1 MAGLVEGIFLAPEA
15 RAEMRSVQAATA
27 LEGCGL
33 EGDRYCAETGHWSRF
48 GRVCE
53 VTFIAAE
60 DLDDIER
67 ETGVGVK
74 HGEHRR
80 NVVLRGVNLG
90 DLRRRRFRIGEATL
104 EYVGPRSVC
113 RYIERLT
120 EPGMTQ
126 ALKGRGGICARVI
139 ENGTVRVGDE
149 LECCSPMRSVHRG
162 NGLNDEQNTEDTLTS
177 GVLQEA
183 LVNMPLSVI
192 LECEATRSTQR
203 RPRPVQVPYTPQ
215 VNPIPS
221 TVVSEQG
228 AGTAS
233 LQ

>member
-1 MAGLVEGIFLAPEA
+1 MAGFVESIFLTPEA
-15 RAEMRSVQAATA
+15 GAEMKSVQAATA

-33 EGDRYCAETGHWSRF
+33 KGDRYCAGTGHWSRF

-74 HGEHRR
+74 NGEHRR
-80 NVVLRGVNLG
+80 NVVTRGISLKA
-90 DLRRRRFRIGEATL
+90 LRRGERFCVGEVVF
-104 EYVGPRSVC
+104 EYRGPRSVC

-139 ENGTVRVGDE
+139 ETGTVRVADE
-149 LECCSPMRSVHRG
+149 IEILQPAEERPQG
-162 NGLNDEQNTEDTLTS
+162 NGMNDERHKS
-177 GVLQEA
+177 
-183 LVNMPLSVI
+183 I
-192 LECEATRSTQR
+192 L
-203 RPRPVQVPYTPQ
+203 
-215 VNPIPS
+215 
-221 TVVSEQG
+221 
-228 AGTAS
+228 
-233 LQ
+233 